1 MAKKKFSY
9 VEELI
14 KLFTSAQIELI
25 RLLQQTEPRGTVT
38 RYRKELL
45 NQVNKELALLNSRA
59 TPLMEKLIQQAYVQ
73 GIINTNRKLGIKMS
87 STEEAIILNSLSK
100 AHRKTINVF
109 IRNKLGEL
117 NDVNYFI
124 GRQIK
129 DGIQKATE
137 EAVGL
142 KLATNETLKECK
154 KNILKNFAESGIS
167 AIKTKNNRYIRMDA
181 YADMVARSTTREI
194 TNTATIKQ
202 VKELG
207 YDLVK
212 MSSHPGACPI
222 CQTYEGR
229 VYSISG
235 KDKRFPKLDIVFSS
249 GYANIHPNCRH
260 TLEPYI
266 EELNN
271 VNEDMINSNR
281 PFIKP
286 SKYDTQVQA
295 YYQVQKEKAKLRA
308 DRLQWEKY
316 RTVLPDEAPLTFAGF
331 RRMKSA
337 NSDNYKELK
346 RKYKEKVTQRS
357 KTQREN

>member
-1 MAKKKFSY
+1 MARKLTY
-9 VEELI
+9 TEELI
-14 KLFTSAQIELI
+14 RLFTTAQAELI
-25 RLLQQTEPRGTVT
+25 RLLQKTQPKGTVA

-45 NQVNKELALLNSRA
+45 QQVNKELALLFNRA
-59 TPLMEKLIQQAYVQ
+59 TPVMENLIKESYVK
-73 GIINTNRKLGIKMS
+73 GIIYVNRRMGKKISKTDEVM
-87 STEEAIILNSLSK
+87 ILKQLSK
-100 AHRKTINVF
+100 THRKTINVF

-129 DGIQKATE
+129 DNIQEATQ
-137 EAVGL
+137 EAIGL
-142 KLATNETLKECK
+142 KLATNETLVECQ
-154 KNILKNFAESGIS
+154 KNILKKFSGEQGIT

-181 YADMVARSTTREI
+181 YANMVARSTTREV

-202 VKELG
+202 VQELG

-212 MSSHPGACPI
+212 MSSHPDSCPI
-222 CQTYEGR
+222 CQQFEGR

-235 KDKRFPKLDIVFSS
+235 KDKRFPKLDIAFSS

-266 EELNN
+266 EAFND
-271 VNEDMINSNR
+271 VDKDIINSNR
-281 PFIKP
+281 PFTEP
-286 SKYDTQVQA
+286 DRNDRQVQT
-295 YYQVQKEKAKLRA
+295 YYQIQREKAKLRA

-316 RTVLPDEAPLTFAGF
+316 RTVLGNEAPSTLAGF
-331 RRMKSA
+331 RRMKTA
-337 NSDNYKELK
+337 NSENYQELK
-346 RKYKEKVTQRS
+346 RKYKERS

>member
-1 MAKKKFSY
+1 MKKLTY
-9 VEELI
+9 IEELI
-14 KLFTSAQIELI
+14 RLFTASQAELI
-25 RLLQQTEPRGTVT
+25 RLLQTVEPRNTVT
-38 RYRKELL
+38 NYRKELL
-45 NQVNKELALLNSRA
+45 KQINQELALLNNRA
-59 TPLMEKLIQQAYVQ
+59 TPLMEKLIQQAYIQ
-73 GIINTNRKLGIKMS
+73 GIINTNRKLSVKMS

-117 NDVNYFI
+117 NDTHFFI

-154 KNILKNFAESGIS
+154 KNILKNFAENGIT

-181 YADMVARSTTREI
+181 YANMVARSTTREV
-194 TNTATIKQ
+194 TNTATILQ
-202 VKELG
+202 VSELG

-212 MSSHPGACPI
+212 ISEHPGACPI
-222 CQTYEGR
+222 CQKYEGR

-235 KDKRFPKLDIVFSS
+235 KDKRFPRLDVAFSS

-260 TLEPYI
+260 VLEPYI
-266 EELNN
+266 EAFNY
-271 VNEDMINSNR
+271 VKKDIIKSNM
-281 PFIKP
+281 PFQEPDKND
-286 SKYDTQVQA
+286 KQVQA
-295 YYQVQKEKAKLRA
+295 YYSNQREKARMRQ

-316 RTVLPDEAPLTFAGF
+316 KTVLPNDVPSTLSGF
-331 RRMKSA
+331 RQMKAA
-337 NSDNYKELK
+337 NSENYQELK
-346 RKYKEKVTQRS
+346 RKYKEK
-357 KTQREN
+357 TQREN

>member
-1 MAKKKFSY
+1 MAKKKLSY

-45 NQVNKELALLNSRA
+45 NQVNKELALLQSRA
-59 TPLMEKLIQQAYVQ
+59 TPVMENLIKESYAKGVLSV
-73 GIINTNRKLGIKMS
+73 NRRMGKKISK
-87 STEEAIILNSLSK
+87 TDEAVILNKLSK

-109 IRNKLGEL
+109 IRNKLNDL

-129 DGIQKATE
+129 DNIQKAVE
-137 EAVGL
+137 DAVGL
-142 KLATNETLKECK
+142 KLTTNETLKECK
-154 KNILKNFAESGIS
+154 KNILKNFAERGIT
-167 AIKTKNNRYIRMDA
+167 AVRTKNGRYIRLDA
-181 YADMVARSTTREI
+181 YADLVARSTVREV
-194 TNTATIKQ
+194 TNTAIIKQ
-202 VKELG
+202 VQELG

-212 MSSHPGACPI
+212 MSSHSGACPI
-222 CQTYEGR
+222 CQKYEGR

-235 KDKRFPKLDIVFSS
+235 KDKRFPKLGVAFSG
-249 GYANIHPNCRH
+249 GYANIHPRCRH

-266 EELNN
+266 EAFND
-271 VNEDMINSNR
+271 VDKDIINSNR
-281 PFIKP
+281 PFVEP
-286 SKYDTQVQA
+286 SRNDKQVQA

-316 RTVLPDEAPLTFAGF
+316 RTVLVDEAPSTLAGF
-331 RRMKSA
+331 RRMKAA
-337 NSDNYKELK
+337 NSENYKELK
-346 RKYKEKVTQRS
+346 RKYKEKIS
-357 KTQREN
+357 IKNKNKT

>member
-1 MAKKKFSY
+1 MAKKKLSY

-45 NQVNKELALLNSRA
+45 NQVNKELALLQSRA
-59 TPLMEKLIQQAYVQ
+59 TPVMENLIKESYVK
-73 GIINTNRKLGIKMS
+73 GVLSVNRRMGKKIK
-87 STEEAIILNSLSK
+87 STKEADILKELSK
-100 AHRKTINVF
+100 THRKTINVF

-129 DGIQKATE
+129 DNIQKAVE
-137 EAVGL
+137 DAVGL
-142 KLATNETLKECK
+142 KLTTNETLKECK
-154 KNILKNFAESGIS
+154 KNILKNFAENGIT
-167 AIKTKNNRYIRMDA
+167 AIKTKNGRQIRLDA
-181 YADMVARSTTREI
+181 YAEIVARSTTREV
-194 TNTATIKQ
+194 TNTATILQ
-202 VKELG
+202 VQELG

-212 MSSHPGACPI
+212 ISEHPGACPI
-222 CQTYEGR
+222 CQKYQGR

-235 KDKRFPKLDIVFSS
+235 KDLRFPKLDIVFSS

-266 EELNN
+266 PEFND
-271 VNEDMINSNR
+271 VNKDIINSNR
-281 PFIKP
+281 PFIEP
-286 SKYDTQVQA
+286 SKADKQVQA
-295 YYQVQKEKAKLRA
+295 YYQVQKEKAKLRR
-308 DRLQWEKY
+308 DRLLWEKY
-316 RTVLPDEAPLTFAGF
+316 RTVLPNDTPSTFAGF
-331 RRMKSA
+331 RRMKNS

-346 RKYKEKVTQRS
+346 RKY
-357 KTQREN
+357 REATKRD